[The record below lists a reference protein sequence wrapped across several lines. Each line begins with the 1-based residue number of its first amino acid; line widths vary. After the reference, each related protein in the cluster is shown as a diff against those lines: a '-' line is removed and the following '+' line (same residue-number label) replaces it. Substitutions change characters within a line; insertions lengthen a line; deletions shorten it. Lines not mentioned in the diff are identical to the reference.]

1 MIMRN
6 IGNKRRRLEHMN
18 IGVIFAGGVG
28 SRMHSKERP
37 KQFLEIY
44 NKPIIVHT
52 IEFFEKNDNI
62 DAVVVVCVENWIK
75 YFEKLVYKFR
85 LEKVKKIVPGGS
97 TGQLSIYNGI
107 CAAKEIAG
115 DNEAIVLIHDG
126 VRPLINSEL
135 LTHNIEDVKKYGSS
149 ITSGIVKETIVE
161 IDDNSTIKLVP
172 DRAHSRV
179 AKAPQC
185 FFLKDIMSA
194 HKNALEENITN
205 FIDSCTM
212 MQYYGYTLHMTDGPY
227 ENIKITTP
235 DDFYTMRAILQAKE
249 DAQIYGLD

>member
-1 MIMRN
+1 MSN
-6 IGNKRRRLEHMN
+6 IA
-18 IGVIFAGGVG
+18 VIFAGGVG
-28 SRMHSKERP
+28 SRMHSKELP

-52 IEFFEKNDNI
+52 IEFFERNENI
-62 DAVVVVCVENWIK
+62 DSIVVVCVENWIE
-75 YFEKLVYKFR
+75 YFNNLIRKFR
-85 LEKVKKIVPGGS
+85 LEKIKAIVPGGE
-97 TGQLSIYNGI
+97 TGQLSIYNGLR
-107 CAAKEIAG
+107 AAKNISE
-115 DNEAIVLIHDG
+115 NEDDIVLIHDG
-126 VRPLINSEL
+126 VRPLINIEL
-135 LTHNIEDVKKYGSS
+135 LTNNINDVKKYGSS

-161 IDDNSTIKLVP
+161 IDDEGDILLVP

-185 FFLKDIMSA
+185 FYLKDILNS
-194 HKNALEENITN
+194 HEKALQENIIS

-212 MQYYGYTLHMTDGPY
+212 MKYYGYKLHMTDGPY

-249 DAQIYGLD
+249 DAQLNSFE